1 MLKEN
6 FSYQEGLYAGNT
18 IIKHIESTVY
28 KTIDEAIRVK
38 AELISNFEKEFGYS
52 REDES
57 FPDSNYSYNCG
68 ILDKLLKHHE
78 QQKK

>member
-1 MLKEN
+1 MLEKDFN
-6 FSYQEGLYAGNT
+6 YQEGLHAGST
-18 IIKHIESTVY
+18 IIKHIKSTVY
-28 KTIDEAIRVK
+28 KTIDEAIRIK

-68 ILDKLLKHHE
+68 ILDKLLETYE